1 MSEAA
6 YHLISSHEKRHA
18 TRRSRILTTFTSS
31 ATLLT
36 AVSFAFVYLTAIF
49 YTRSI
54 AYRDPTS
61 AFFDPHRGYLPSYS
75 AVRQDQA
82 EAFIIASKTDLTR
95 TRPKEQTHQ
104 KKFCVGIPSVARNGT
119 TYLRSAVGS
128 LLDGLSEQERN
139 DIHLVVFIAQTDPSV
154 HFAYK
159 ENWLHNL
166 TDKVLLYDLPR
177 KEMEHVI
184 ELEQTGNSREKG
196 LFDYTYLLR
205 TCYAQ
210 GADHIAMFED
220 DIVALDGWYH
230 RTINGLD
237 IAEKQTA
244 LRKASLDFL
253 YLRLFYT
260 EEFLGWNSE
269 EWKTYLFW
277 SLIVTAAV
285 ATSLASLRLISRTAK
300 KAMTPKL
307 LVAVFAIY
315 LPLSILLFFAAGRV
329 TVLPLPN
336 GVNEMPRY
344 GCCSQGLVF
353 PRDSAKLI
361 IDFFEERKLGYV
373 DMLIEEYAD
382 AHASTRWALTPS
394 VIQHVGRKS
403 SKGDDYGEA
412 SKYKMTVAET
422 LWNFGFEDND
432 VGELRREHLDAI
444 GRHSS

>member
-1 MSEAA
+1 MPEAA
-6 YHLISSHEKRHA
+6 YYLISSHEKRHA

-61 AFFDPHRGYLPSYS
+61 AFFDPHRGYIPSYS

-95 TRPKEQTHQ
+95 TRPKEQSHQ
-104 KKFCVGIPSVARNGT
+104 KKLCVGIPSVARNGT

-128 LLDGLSEQERN
+128 LLDGLSEQERSY
-139 DIHLVVFIAQTDPSV
+139 IHLVVFIAQTDPSV

-159 ENWLHNL
+159 KNWLHNL
-166 TDKVLLYDLPR
+166 TDKVLLYDLPK

-237 IAEKQTA
+237 TAEKQTA
-244 LRKASLDFL
+244 LRKASLDC
-253 YLRLFYT
+253 
-260 EEFLGWNSE
+260 
-269 EWKTYLFW
+269 K
-277 SLIVTAAV
+277 
-285 ATSLASLRLISRTAK
+285 
-300 KAMTPKL
+300 
-307 LVAVFAIY
+307 
-315 LPLSILLFFAAGRV
+315 
-329 TVLPLPN
+329 
-336 GVNEMPRY
+336 
-344 GCCSQGLVF
+344 
-353 PRDSAKLI
+353 
-361 IDFFEERKLGYV
+361 
-373 DMLIEEYAD
+373 
-382 AHASTRWALTPS
+382 
-394 VIQHVGRKS
+394 
-403 SKGDDYGEA
+403 
-412 SKYKMTVAET
+412 
-422 LWNFGFEDND
+422 
-432 VGELRREHLDAI
+432 
-444 GRHSS
+444 